1 MLSDIYSCRNC
12 DLYRV
17 QLPMIDD
24 AQEADIIVMGLS
36 AKKKRFV
43 SEIPLDRS
51 THSGKLVSAMEDIAH
66 KYKCGVYRTNL
77 VKCVP
82 LDENG
87 RLRYPTSL
95 EIKCCFS
102 NFLIEQAAIQP
113 RIVILLGKTVQQVF
127 EKKMKFKIGN
137 AKNCCFPYVA
147 AGGCYYVASY
157 HPAYVMRSKNRRD
170 TYLQNFENLL
180 REITLKDE

>member
-1 MLSDIYSCRNC
+1 
-12 DLYRV
+12 
-17 QLPMIDD
+17 MIDD

-95 EIKCCFS
+95 ETKCCFS

-127 EKKMKFKIGN
+127 EKKLKFN
-137 AKNCCFPYVA
+137 VA
-147 AGGCYYVASY
+147 AAGCYYVASY

-180 REITLKDE
+180 REITLKDERI